1 MGVWLFVAS
10 LGLTVCTARVYGLR
24 FSRQMPAWTY
34 RRSVLT
40 SLGVTAPAWWW
51 FYVDNEVSRVSLLA
65 LAGAL
70 VGGVVMT
77 ASTVGLTE
85 ENAPPSPLVR
95 QEVRAYHAGMP
106 WAPEPPFKRAFD
118 VIVASIALIV
128 TLPLWIVVAVLIWL
142 EEPGPILFVK
152 NSVGRGGVTFRQF
165 KFRSMRVDAERL
177 TGPIASPAGDPRTLR
192 CGRWMRRWHIDELP
206 ELINVL
212 AGQMSLVGPRPLRT
226 VLVRRYL
233 AEVPG
238 FAERHTVRPGMACI
252 AQIERYHIDPATR
265 LRKDRVY
272 IRRMSLGMD
281 IRMLWRAVV
290 TTVRGTRD
298 G

>member
-1 MGVWLFVAS
+1 MGVWLFFAS
-10 LGLTVCTARVYGLR
+10 LGLTVCAVRVYRLR
-24 FSRQMPAWTY
+24 FPRRVPSWTY
-34 RRSVLT
+34 RRSVLA
-40 SLGVTAPAWWW
+40 SLGITAPAWWW
-51 FYVDNEVSRVSLLA
+51 LYVDDEVSQVSLLA

-70 VGGVVMT
+70 VGGLVMT
-77 ASTVGLTE
+77 ASIDGLVE
-85 ENAPPSPLVR
+85 ENARPMPGIR
-95 QEVRAYHAGMP
+95 QEVLTYHAGIP
-106 WAPEPPFKRAFD
+106 WVREPRGKRVFD
-118 VIVASIALIV
+118 VVVASIGLVV
-128 TLPLWIVVAVLIWL
+128 TFPLWIVVAVLIWL

-165 KFRSMRVDAERL
+165 KFRSMRVDAERF

-206 ELINVL
+206 ELLNVL
-212 AGQMSLVGPRPLRT
+212 NGSMSLVGPRPLRT
-226 VLVRRYL
+226 VLVHRYL

-252 AQIERYHIDPATR
+252 AQIERYHIDPASR
-265 LRKDRVY
+265 LRKDRAY
-272 IRRMSLGMD
+272 IRRMSLGLD
-281 IRMLWRAVV
+281 IRMLWRALV